1 MKLLRG
7 ALARRNSP
15 LERDLDGRG
24 NEHDRDDLD
33 QIAGEERNDTG
44 SQGSGQGHS
53 GLSYEPS
60 CAENVEN
67 GSGEEHRDKHCGV
80 FTDAGSISSV
90 EVVEKTCDEGHGDVS
105 DNVAAGDAEGDANAA
120 GPAGKNGNADAAEQ
134 YIDDLAEGSEFRA
147 KEDPRE
153 ENREGGERDR
163 DFSGQRHGDRS

>member
-105 DNVAAGDAEGDANAA
+105 DNVAAGDAEGRGDACRIRRA
-120 GPAGKNGNADAAEQ
+120 GPFAAARWYRGGEPEVWRRKSNRVQ
-134 YIDDLAEGSEFRA
+134 ARQDPCLVPPGSEDVPDAVGF
-147 KEDPRE
+147 
-153 ENREGGERDR
+153 
-163 DFSGQRHGDRS
+163 